1 MLLETVLVGD
11 KKRKKMKNIEIQ
23 VRLLGSNECYP
34 LLKFMETRSL
44 EISETRDTKTI
55 VVGLDPNDDLSM
67 GVGER
72 FRNLLLHSPDCDPS
86 NN

>member
-1 MLLETVLVGD
+1 
-11 KKRKKMKNIEIQ
+11 MKNIEIQ
-23 VRLLGSNECYP
+23 VRLLGSDECHP

-55 VVGLDPNDDLSM
+55 VVGLDLNDDFSL

-72 FRNLLLHSPDCDPS
+72 FRNLILKSTGGNPS